1 MNNMIVVVY
10 DIAITSP
17 HGARRLARVA
27 KLCSKFGQRVQNSV
41 FECLIDNL
49 QFHQLQHE
57 MLKIIDPKLDSVRYY
72 QLGKSYAN
80 KITHVGT
87 RDVPDLDSAIIL

>member
-1 MNNMIVVVY
+1 MIVVVY

-17 HGARRLARVA
+17 KGSRRLARVA
-27 KLCSKFGQRVQNSV
+27 KLCGRYGQRVQNSV

-57 MLKIIDPKLDSVRYY
+57 MLAIIDPDLDSVRYY
-72 QLGKSYAN
+72 QLGKQYAN
-80 KITHVGT
+80 KIRHVGT
-87 RDVPDLDSAIIL
+87 REVEPLDHAIIL